1 MNSIKKLAMFAVTCA
16 ALTVLNSKVET
27 KASMTNDK
35 YTSDGETTN
44 KSDNNNNNSLDNN
57 NNNSLENNLENNN
70 NNNIKNADSNYNY
83 PYPSSSTYDNSTST
97 ASNPS
102 KTSSTNDTKKSD
114 TALTTKDTFNNE
126 FDKIE
131 QKANDSIKQILSRNM
146 LLAPFFS
153 DINFSGSDNEKSA
166 SRSVNESSYTD
177 ENGNKN
183 TTKIIRQ
190 SRRKTETDKDGAI
203 NEIVETK
210 TVRKTSLTQEDKNS

>member
-1 MNSIKKLAMFAVTCA
+1 MNSIKKLTMFAVTCA

-27 KASMTNDK
+27 KASMTTDN
-35 YTSDGETTN
+35 YTLNSENTN
-44 KSDNNNNNSLDNN
+44 KSNNDNNNI
-57 NNNSLENNLENNN
+57 LENNN
-70 NNNIKNADSNYNY
+70 NNNIKEADSNYSS
-83 PYPSSSTYDNSTST
+83 PSLSSSTSDNLTST
-97 ASNPS
+97 DSNSS
-102 KTSSTNDTKKSD
+102 KTSSTNNTKKSD

-131 QKANDSIKQILSRNM
+131 RKANDSIKQQLLLPRNM
-146 LLAPFFS
+146 LEQFFN
-153 DINFSGSDNEKSA
+153 DIDFSGSDNEKSE

>member
-1 MNSIKKLAMFAVTCA
+1 MNSIKKLTMLAVTCA

-35 YTSDGETTN
+35 FTLDGEKTN
-44 KSDNNNNNSLDNN
+44 KSNNDDN
-57 NNNSLENNLENNN
+57 NNLENNN
-70 NNNIKNADSNYNY
+70 INNIKEADSKDSL
-83 PYPSSSTYDNSTST
+83 PYSSSSTSNNSTST
-97 ASNPS
+97 DSNSS

-131 QKANDSIKQILSRNM
+131 QKANDSIKQILSRNI
-146 LLAPFFS
+146 LAPFFS
-153 DINFSGSDNEKSA
+153 NINFSGSDNEKSA

-190 SRRKTETDKDGAI
+190 SSRKTETDKDGAI

-210 TVRKTSLTQEDKNS
+210 TVRKTLITQADKNS

>member
-1 MNSIKKLAMFAVTCA
+1 MNSIKKLTMFAVTCA

-27 KASMTNDK
+27 KASMTTDK
-35 YTSDGETTN
+35 YTLDGEKTN
-44 KSDNNNNNSLDNN
+44 KSNNDNNNNS
-57 NNNSLENNLENNN
+57 EN
-70 NNNIKNADSNYNY
+70 NNNIKEADSNYSS
-83 PYPSSSTYDNSTST
+83 PSLSSSTSDNSTST
-97 ASNPS
+97 DSNSS
-102 KTSSTNDTKKSD
+102 KTSSTNNTKKSD
-114 TALTTKDTFNNE
+114 TALTTKDTFNKE

-131 QKANDSIKQILSRNM
+131 RKANDSIKQQLLLPRNM
-146 LLAPFFS
+146 LEQFFN
-153 DINFSGSDNEKSA
+153 DIDFSGSDNEKSE

>member
-27 KASMTNDK
+27 KASKITDN
-35 YTSDGETTN
+35 YTLNSETTN
-44 KSDNNNNNSLDNN
+44 KSNNDNNNNS
-57 NNNSLENNLENNN
+57 ENNN
-70 NNNIKNADSNYNY
+70 NNKEADSNYNSY
-83 PYPSSSTYDNSTST
+83 PSLSSSTSDNSTST
-97 ASNPS
+97 DSNSS
-102 KTSSTNDTKKSD
+102 KTSSTNNTKKSD
-114 TALTTKDTFNNE
+114 TALTTKDTFNKE

-131 QKANDSIKQILSRNM
+131 RKANDSIKQQLLLPQNM
-146 LLAPFFS
+146 LEKFFN
-153 DINFSGSDNEKSA
+153 DIDFSGSDTEKSE

>member
-1 MNSIKKLAMFAVTCA
+1 MNSIKKLTMFAVTCA

-27 KASMTNDK
+27 KASMPTDN
-35 YTSDGETTN
+35 YTLNSETTN
-44 KSDNNNNNSLDNN
+44 KSNNDNNNNS
-57 NNNSLENNLENNN
+57 EN
-70 NNNIKNADSNYNY
+70 NNNIKEADSNYNSY
-83 PYPSSSTYDNSTST
+83 PSLSSSTSDNSTST
-97 ASNPS
+97 DSNSS
-102 KTSSTNDTKKSD
+102 KTSSTNNTKKSD
-114 TALTTKDTFNNE
+114 TALTTKDTFNKE

-131 QKANDSIKQILSRNM
+131 RKANDSIKQQLLLPQNM
-146 LLAPFFS
+146 LEKFFN
-153 DINFSGSDNEKSA
+153 DIDFSGSDNEKSE